1 MVGGASTG
9 CCSPL
14 DNCSADEDEALHDGE
29 GTRRD
34 QGTPEDDT
42 NAEARPI
49 LANSNMQLP
58 ALAIFILRV
67 GRGLLLEGVDIM
79 VARMGLWVQVC
90 KLNQNRRRKRR
101 NALRHF
107 LHVSAYFLL
116 LVCYRRSYRS
126 AIRQSSRVSS
136 GASPPAAKT
145 KNEYMRYIL
154 HVPNY

>member
-1 MVGGASTG
+1 MLGGASTG

-14 DNCSADEDEALHDGE
+14 DNCCADEDEARHDGE

-34 QGTPEDDT
+34 RGADT

-79 VARMGLWVQVC
+79 VASMRLGWL
-90 KLNQNRRRKRR
+90 
-101 NALRHF
+101 A
-107 LHVSAYFLL
+107 
-116 LVCYRRSYRS
+116 
-126 AIRQSSRVSS
+126 
-136 GASPPAAKT
+136 AS
-145 KNEYMRYIL
+145 
-154 HVPNY
+154 

>member
-90 KLNQNRRRKRR
+90 KLNQNRRRKRT
-101 NALRHF
+101 
-107 LHVSAYFLL
+107 
-116 LVCYRRSYRS
+116 
-126 AIRQSSRVSS
+126 SSLF
-136 GASPPAAKT
+136 T
-145 KNEYMRYIL
+145 C
-154 HVPNY
+154 

>member
-34 QGTPEDDT
+34 RGTPEDDT

-49 LANSNMQLP
+49 LANSNMQLL

-79 VARMGLWVQVC
+79 VARMGQVGGKFC
-90 KLNQNRRRKRR
+90 KLNQNRRRKRTSSLFS
-101 NALRHF
+101 ALLFTFSVLLELPVRH
-107 LHVSAYFLL
+107 
-116 LVCYRRSYRS
+116 
-126 AIRQSSRVSS
+126 SSRVS
-136 GASPPAAKT
+136 GASPPAAK
-145 KNEYMRYIL
+145 NEY
-154 HVPNY
+154 NT

>member
-34 QGTPEDDT
+34 RGTPEDDT

-49 LANSNMQLP
+49 LANSNMQLL

-67 GRGLLLEGVDIM
+67 GRGLLLEGLDIM
-79 VARMGLWVQVC
+79 VLVQVC
-90 KLNQNRRRKRR
+90 KLNQNRRRKRTSSLFS
-101 NALRHF
+101 ALLFTFSVLLELPVRH
-107 LHVSAYFLL
+107 
-116 LVCYRRSYRS
+116 
-126 AIRQSSRVSS
+126 SSRVS
-136 GASPPAAKT
+136 GASPPAAK
-145 KNEYMRYIL
+145 NE
-154 HVPNY
+154 